1 MGSLIL
7 CHKKRAR
14 QFFVIARVHME
25 IYTIEELC
33 YYICNNLYLID
44 YTIINQQL
52 CDWIGREL
60 DMEELSEHLREELR
74 KNCSMEQF
82 ILTILRESTI
92 YAQSDINRIQNI
104 LERLQNQKDVERKKH
119 KADSLMQSKEY
130 ESAVLVYQSIIH
142 GERDDSVDKTF
153 YGKVYACL
161 GAAYGRLFL
170 YEEAARMY
178 EQAYAICED
187 ADMLKAYLYCCSR
200 ALPEQKYVKMLSGN
214 PAYLTMDPVVR
225 ESVQT
230 VRREIDPDLPEEK
243 LEQWEKEYR
252 RIDKTAGI
260 C

>member
-1 MGSLIL
+1 M
-7 CHKKRAR
+7 
-14 QFFVIARVHME
+14 
-25 IYTIEELC
+25 
-33 YYICNNLYLID
+33 
-44 YTIINQQL
+44 
-52 CDWIGREL
+52 
-60 DMEELSEHLREELR
+60 SEHLREELR

-200 ALPEQKYVKMLSGN
+200 ALPEQKYVRMLSDN

>member
-14 QFFVIARVHME
+14 QPYVISRVHMK

-170 YEEAARMY
+170 YE
-178 EQAYAICED
+178 
-187 ADMLKAYLYCCSR
+187 
-200 ALPEQKYVKMLSGN
+200 
-214 PAYLTMDPVVR
+214 
-225 ESVQT
+225 
-230 VRREIDPDLPEEK
+230 
-243 LEQWEKEYR
+243 
-252 RIDKTAGI
+252 
-260 C
+260 

>member
-1 MGSLIL
+1 
-7 CHKKRAR
+7 
-14 QFFVIARVHME
+14 
-25 IYTIEELC
+25 
-33 YYICNNLYLID
+33 
-44 YTIINQQL
+44 
-52 CDWIGREL
+52 
-60 DMEELSEHLREELR
+60 
-74 KNCSMEQF
+74 
-82 ILTILRESTI
+82 
-92 YAQSDINRIQNI
+92 
-104 LERLQNQKDVERKKH
+104 
-119 KADSLMQSKEY
+119 
-130 ESAVLVYQSIIH
+130 
-142 GERDDSVDKTF
+142 
-153 YGKVYACL
+153 
-161 GAAYGRLFL
+161 
-170 YEEAARMY
+170 MY

>member
-7 CHKKRAR
+7 CHKKRAK
-14 QFFVIARVHME
+14 QPYVISRVHMK

-44 YTIINQQL
+44 YTIINHQL

-60 DMEELSEHLREELR
+60 EMEELSEHLKAELR

-104 LERLQNQKDVERKKH
+104 LERLQNQKDVERAKH
-119 KADSLMQSKEY
+119 KADSLMQSREY
-130 ESAVLVYQSIIH
+130 ESAVLVYQAIVG
-142 GERDDSVDKTF
+142 GERDDSVDKKF
-153 YGKVYACL
+153 YGKVYASL

-170 YEEAARMY
+170 YEEASKMY
-178 EQAYAICED
+178 EAAYEICEEPE
-187 ADMLKAYLYCCSR
+187 MLKAYLYCCRR
-200 ALPEQKYVKMLSGN
+200 AMPEEKYVKMLSWN
-214 PAYLTMDPVVR
+214 PAFLSMDPQIKESIR
-225 ESVQT
+225 E
-230 VRREIDPDLPEEK
+230 VRREIDPDLPEKK
-243 LEQWEKEYR
+243 LDQWKKEYR
-252 RIDKTAGI
+252 RIDKNTGI

>member
-7 CHKKRAR
+7 CHKKRAK
-14 QFFVIARVHME
+14 QPYVISRVHMK

-44 YTIINQQL
+44 YTIINHQL

-60 DMEELSEHLREELR
+60 EMEELSEHLKAELR

-104 LERLQNQKDVERKKH
+104 LERLQNQKDVERAKH
-119 KADSLMQSKEY
+119 KGDSLVQSRED
-130 ESAVLVYQSIIH
+130 EAAGLVYQAIVG
-142 GERDDSVDKTF
+142 GERDDSVDKKF
-153 YGKVYACL
+153 YGKVYASL

-170 YEEAARMY
+170 YEEASKMY
-178 EQAYAICED
+178 EAAYEICEEPE
-187 ADMLKAYLYCCSR
+187 MLKAYLYCCRR
-200 ALPEQKYVKMLSGN
+200 AMPEDKYVKMLSGN
-214 PAYLTMDPVVR
+214 PAFLSMDPQIKESIR
-225 ESVQT
+225 E
-230 VRREIDPDLPEEK
+230 VRREIDPDLPEKK
-243 LEQWEKEYR
+243 LDQWKKEYR
-252 RIDKTAGI
+252 RIDKNTGI

>member
-7 CHKKRAR
+7 CHKKRAK
-14 QFFVIARVHME
+14 QPYVISRVHMK

-44 YTIINQQL
+44 YTIINHQL

-60 DMEELSEHLREELR
+60 EMEELSEHLKAELR

-104 LERLQNQKDVERKKH
+104 LERLQNQKDVERAKH
-119 KADSLMQSKEY
+119 KADSLMQSREY
-130 ESAVLVYQSIIH
+130 ESAVLVYQAIVG
-142 GERDDSVDKTF
+142 GERDDSVDKKF
-153 YGKVYACL
+153 YGKVYASL

-170 YEEAARMY
+170 YEEASKMY
-178 EQAYAICED
+178 EAAYEICEEPE
-187 ADMLKAYLYCCSR
+187 MLKAYLYCCRR
-200 ALPEQKYVKMLSGN
+200 AMPEEKYVTMLSGN
-214 PAYLTMDPVVR
+214 PAFLSMDPQIKESIR
-225 ESVQT
+225 E
-230 VRREIDPDLPEEK
+230 VRREIAPDLPEKK
-243 LEQWEKEYR
+243 LDQWKKEYR
-252 RIDKTAGI
+252 RIDKNTGI

>member
-14 QFFVIARVHME
+14 QPYVISRVHMK

-119 KADSLMQSKEY
+119 KADSLMLSKEY